1 MKIFTIPNKSNS
13 PKRSRAA
20 EWGRKC
26 LAALFWLALWQVLYL
41 AVQQEI
47 LIVSPVRAFERLLE
61 LAGEAEFWITAFSS
75 MLRIVSG
82 FLLGVTAGTLLAALT
97 SVSRLLYDVFHPMIS
112 IVKATPVASFILL
125 ALVWIPSPGVPVF
138 TSFLMVF
145 PIVFGNVLSG
155 MQSTDHNLIEMGN
168 MYRLSPLSM
177 FRQIYFPSVVPYLSA
192 ACTAGLGLAWKA
204 GVAAEVLANTRLSLG
219 GKIYASKIYFETPD
233 LFAWTAVVIV
243 MSVALEKLVLLLMR
257 RLAFFPLE
265 AAHADR
271 ATPDKKL

>member
-1 MKIFTIPNKSNS
+1 MKNKPRLRRGLS
-13 PKRSRAA
+13 
-20 EWGRKC
+20 
-26 LAALFWLALWQVLYL
+26 LAAAILFWLAVWEAASL
-41 AVQQEI
+41 AVNLEF
-47 LIVSPVRAFERLLE
+47 LLPSPVRVAERLSVLCR
-61 LAGEAEFWITAFSS
+61 EAEFWGAAGGS
-75 MLRIVSG
+75 MLRVLSG
-82 FLLGVTAGTLLAALT
+82 FSLAFLAGLAGAVLAFRFPAIEALLRPVL
-97 SVSRLLYDVFHPMIS
+97 S

-125 ALVWIPSPGVPVF
+125 ALMWIPSPGVPVF

-257 RLAFFPLE
+257 RLLTFFHLE